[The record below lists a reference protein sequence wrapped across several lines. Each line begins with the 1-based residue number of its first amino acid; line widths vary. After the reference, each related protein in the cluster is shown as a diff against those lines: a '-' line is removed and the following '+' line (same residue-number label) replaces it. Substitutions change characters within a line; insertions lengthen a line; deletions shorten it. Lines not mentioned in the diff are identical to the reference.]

1 MVPVWPPVP
10 GGSPVINLHGAED
23 RLVNE
28 NADLLWTVD
37 VCGENEDGI
46 EIEQS
51 EEEKDAAT
59 DEEEVGAW
67 EP

>member
-1 MVPVWPPVP
+1 
-10 GGSPVINLHGAED
+10 
-23 RLVNE
+23 
-28 NADLLWTVD
+28 VD

-46 EIEQS
+46 ENEQS
-51 EEEKDAAT
+51 EEEDDAAT